1 MPIVETKRVLTF
13 TEEEKEILNKAIAII
28 ENIDSDLCNNSCCRF
43 CPFSSLC
50 AYNYNADKIE
60 KQLNEMLDN

>member
-1 MPIVETKRVLTF
+1 MPRYEVTKRLTF

-50 AYNYNADKIE
+50 VYNYNADKIE